1 MNLSTSIQMNRCIK
15 MDSYNIPARINRK
28 LHYFPFGEELA
39 AGTNTG
45 DTIKKKNDV
54 QADKTNRA

>member
-1 MNLSTSIQMNRCIK
+1 MN
-15 MDSYNIPARINRK
+15 SYNIPTRINRK
-28 LHYFPFGEELA
+28 LYYFPFGEKLA

-45 DTIKKKNDV
+45 DTIKNRNDV